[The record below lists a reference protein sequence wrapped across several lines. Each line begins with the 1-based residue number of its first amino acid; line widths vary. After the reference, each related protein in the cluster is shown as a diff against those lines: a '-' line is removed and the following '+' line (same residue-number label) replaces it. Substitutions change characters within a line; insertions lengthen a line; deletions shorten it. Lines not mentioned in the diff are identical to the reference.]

1 MEMMKKKNP
10 AMMKS
15 DYPLLGLEENQ
26 GLWVMLAAVLL
37 FAPIF
42 WAGNAPLPLIALE
55 LAALVLLALF
65 WAQRKEQR
73 KISIPELIIVAG
85 IILIPLLQLIPL
97 PMEFWAEV
105 LPGRMFYAEGLREAL
120 GEQSSS
126 ERWRSIALIPSA
138 GETAWLALLPP
149 IAVFLATRSLS
160 SHQLQKLIYLFLGI
174 AVFQAVLGL
183 IQYGAGPES
192 FFRLGNQYYN
202 DSAVGTYVNRNH
214 LAGLLEMAL
223 PVALALL
230 IATIGKP
237 SELLHQ
243 RGRWRQRLLSWGS
256 RRGNQ
261 SILYAMMALVIL
273 LGIVFT
279 RSRAGIMLAM
289 LGLILSFFAFSGRIG
304 GRKLYSTVG
313 VLAFA
318 GAILALEIGLAP
330 IFSRFAALDDP
341 MREGRWAIFA
351 GTLQAI
357 NEFFPFGSGS
367 GSFAE
372 VFHRFQPADFLGGFI
387 HRAHNDYLEWIMVG
401 GLPAAIL
408 IAASLLLCCR
418 QWIKVWRWKHDS
430 NFYFIQIGAGMGVFL
445 LLLHTLVDFNL
456 HIPANA
462 IFFAFLLGIFFHPLK
477 DRRRNQQKEVALS
490 SMEYQPPKP
499 REIPPENQVNPFAS

>member
-1 MEMMKKKNP
+1 MKKKNP

-15 DYPLLGLEENQ
+15 NYPLLGLEENQ

-42 WAGNAPLPLIALE
+42 WAGNAPLPLIVLE

-73 KISIPELIIVAG
+73 KVSIPELVIVAG
-85 IILIPLLQLIPL
+85 IVLIPLLQLIPL

-138 GETAWLALLPP
+138 GEAAWLALLPP
-149 IAVFLATRSLS
+149 IAVFLVTRSLS
-160 SHQLQKLIYLFLGI
+160 SYQLQKLIYLFLGI

-192 FFRLGNQYYN
+192 FFRLGNPYYR

-256 RRGNQ
+256 RRGNR

-313 VLAFA
+313 ILAFA

-341 MREGRWAIFA
+341 MREGRWSIFA

-372 VFHRFQPADFLGGFI
+372 VFQRFQPADFLAGFV
-387 HRAHNDYLEWIMVG
+387 HRAHNDYLEWILVG

-408 IAASLLLCCR
+408 IVASLLLYFR
-418 QWIKVWRWKHDS
+418 QGVKVWRWKYDS
-430 NFYFIQIGAGMGVFL
+430 NFYFIQMGAGMGVFL

-477 DRRRNQQKEVALS
+477 DRRRSQQKEIALS
-490 SMEYQPPKP
+490 PMEYQPPKP